1 MVTMNGVGGLT
12 SGDVLVDD
20 GRRQG
25 WWLVDRVGDGTGR
38 ILAGPYADRTEAAWA
53 AAEQGAAPGVRPE
66 YGARRSD
73 GVLSP
78 RPSPQDRAWFEHL
91 EEQLDRLP
99 YGWDAGLADDDPLL
113 TLVVELT
120 AALFDAGL
128 QLHDPILGTG
138 GVCLAPEPVLGGVVV
153 TWRQHDRA
161 HADQAPAAEPAASVQ
176 QVMSHALAEVLALRS
191 FTGDELAGS
200 SGVVVRWRE

>member
-1 MVTMNGVGGLT
+1 MTGVRGLT
-12 SGDVLVDD
+12 SGDVLLDE
-20 GRRQG
+20 GRPG
-25 WWLVDRVGDGTGR
+25 WWLVDRVADGSGR
-38 ILAGPYADRTEAAWA
+38 ILAGPYADRTEAARVA
-53 AAEQGAAPGVRPE
+53 TPQGAEPGVRPE
-66 YGARRSD
+66 YGARRAD

-120 AALFDAGL
+120 AALTDAGL

-138 GVCLAPEPVLGGVVV
+138 GVCLNPEPVLGGVVV

-161 HADQAPAAEPAASVQ
+161 HADQAPGAEPGASVQ
-176 QVMSHALAEVLALRS
+176 RVMSRALGEVLELRS
-191 FTGDELAGS
+191 FTGEKLTGS
-200 SGVVVRWRE
+200 TGVVVRWRE

>member
-1 MVTMNGVGGLT
+1 MTGVRGLT
-12 SGDVLVDD
+12 SGDVLLDE
-20 GRRQG
+20 GRPG
-25 WWLVDRVGDGTGR
+25 WWLVDRVADGSGR
-38 ILAGPYADRTEAAWA
+38 VLAGPYADRTEAAWVA
-53 AAEQGAAPGVRPE
+53 TQQGAEPGVRPE
-66 YGARRSD
+66 YGAKRAD
-73 GVLSP
+73 GILSP

-120 AALFDAGL
+120 AALTDAGL

-138 GVCLAPEPVLGGVVV
+138 GVCLNPEPLLGGVVV

-161 HADQAPAAEPAASVQ
+161 HADQAPGTEPAASVQ
-176 QVMSHALAEVLALRS
+176 RVMSHALAEVLELRS
-191 FTGDELAGS
+191 YTGDELPGS
-200 SGVVVRWRE
+200 TGVVVRWRE